1 MSIVTIPATVAGTV
15 AAQSWGQRRFDLAEI
30 SDATGSAAVNANAP
44 PRWTVG
50 LRAAAWLTPDESDTW
65 AAMLLQ
71 LRGGINHL
79 AVYDVLRPAPRGT
92 MRGAPVLGAALAR
105 GATSM
110 VLTNVVGTLNSND
123 WLGIGTGLGTSQL
136 VKVAAPVASAVL
148 TPTSATWRNNAA
160 AAATWL
166 NNASAAAT
174 WWLGGTVTVAIEP
187 PARDAYAAGTA
198 VIWEKP
204 VTYVTMTNDQL
215 SWSAQGGDLAPAG
228 YAFDGMEQ
236 WG

>member
-1 MSIVTIPATVAGTV
+1 MSIVTIPANV
-15 AAQSWGQRRFDLAEI
+15 AATLAEQTWGQRRFDLAEV
-30 SDATGSAAVNANAP
+30 SDATGDAAVNANAP

-50 LRAAAWLTPDESDTW
+50 LRAARWLRPDESDDW

-110 VLTNVVGTLNSND
+110 VLANVVGTIKAND
-123 WLGIGTGLGTSQL
+123 WLGVGSGLGSSQL
-136 VKVAAPVASAVL
+136 LKSTGAVASSIL
-148 TPTSATWRNNAA
+148 TATSATWRNNVS
-160 AAATWL
+160 AAATWV

-174 WWLGGTVTVAIEP
+174 WWLGGTVTVPIEP
-187 PARDAYAAGTA
+187 PARDDYPAGTA
-198 VIWEKP
+198 VVWDKP
-204 VTYVTMTNDQL
+204 VTYVTMTNEQA
-215 SWSAQGGDLAPAG
+215 SWTARGGDLAPAG
-228 YAFDGMEQ
+228 YAIDGMEQ